1 MTETQVKFNFE
12 TTNIKA
18 NQKFDMHMYIS
29 LSSTVG
35 VDDRVYLGN
44 FTDIVYSDE
53 FNEEHA
59 ISSTGHP
66 GKLVID
72 NLTLPKDICGTNK
85 TLHLHTYVRLGNT
98 TISARSFQLSHKLIP
113 MEDRDSKHYLLD
125 AHYNAS
131 EAALSAKSWPYTSVP
146 SKVEVGVIM
155 ETRQLDMQGMID
167 KGAHRYMDISKGILT
182 LPLHINPYITPRD
195 EYESLLGCAPMKF
208 EVLYKPIGISYWML
222 SDVLLRS
229 FDNLEGT
236 LKVNEYDMDSF
247 KMLITGSSTLKLGV
261 VYLVSLL
268 HFVFEYLSIKSDL
281 SFWKSRTNFNGLSES
296 SISMNV
302 VMGGIS
308 ALYVIEQQ
316 EGNLA
321 LYFILIKMAMN
332 LWKIWKMRRSDLPKS
347 QTQIEIHEA
356 EMKGMKYLTIVL
368 VPVVLIF
375 CIYRLFEY
383 KFRSW
388 YSWAILSLAAASEV
402 FGFVT
407 MTPQIFLNHRLKSVE
422 HLPWTALTYSF
433 INTFIDDLFAFGIF
447 RVPEVSKYSCLR
459 DDIVFVVICV
469 QRWLYSGR
477 RMEDEEPQEKELQE
491 KKNE

>member
-1 MTETQVKFNFE
+1 M
-12 TTNIKA
+12 KA
-18 NQKFDMHMYIS
+18 GQKFDMHMYIS
-29 LSSTVG
+29 LSPAVG
-35 VDDRVYLGN
+35 VADNLYLGN
-44 FTDIVYSDE
+44 FTDIVYSPDFNDE
-53 FNEEHA
+53 QA
-59 ISSTGHP
+59 TSSTGHP
-66 GKLVID
+66 GKLVIT
-72 NLTLPKDICGTNK
+72 NLTLPNELCGTNR
-85 TLHLHTYVRLGNT
+85 TLHLHTYVRVGET
-98 TISARSFQLSHKLIP
+98 TINSRSFQLSHKLIP
-113 MEDRDSKHYLLD
+113 MEERDSKHYLLD
-125 AHYNAS
+125 STYNAS
-131 EAALSAKSWPYTSVP
+131 VAALDAKRWPFTSVP

-155 ETRQLDMQGMID
+155 ETRQMDMQGMID
-167 KGAHRYMDISKGILT
+167 KGFQRYMDISKGILT
-182 LPLHINPYITPRD
+182 LPLHVNPYLTPRD
-195 EYESLLGCAPMKF
+195 EYVSLLGCEPINL
-208 EVLYKPIGISYWML
+208 EIVYKPVGISYWML
-222 SDVLLRS
+222 SDILLRS

-236 LKVNEYDMDSF
+236 LKVNEYDIDSF
-247 KMLITGSSTLKLGV
+247 KMLVTGSSSLKLAI
-261 VYLVSLL
+261 VYAVSLL

-281 SFWKSRTNFNGLSES
+281 SFWKNRTNFNGLSES

-332 LWKIWKMRRSDLPKS
+332 LWKIWKMRNSDLPKS
-347 QTQIEIHEA
+347 QTEIEIHEA
-356 EMKGMKYLTIVL
+356 EMKGMKYLTMVL
-368 VPVVLIF
+368 VPVVAAF
-375 CIYRLFEY
+375 CLYRLIEY
-383 KFRSW
+383 KYRSV

-459 DDIVFVVICV
+459 DDIVFVVICI
-469 QRWLYSGR
+469 QRWMYSGR
-477 RMEDEEPQEKELQE
+477 RHEEEDVKEKELEE